1 MSDDERRT
9 ESSMR
14 TIEELIAEKVAS
26 FPPLTPEQVG
36 RIARLLWPAP
46 ADIQVSEPI
55 ALEDEE

>member
-1 MSDDERRT
+1 
-9 ESSMR
+9 MR